1 MFGTRSLST
10 HEGHRRLVEAT
21 LSSNSKLID
30 RVSTDNRNIRSMH
43 GTDYLGRTGSISQSN
58 LDDHQ
63 ILEEEKVS
71 DGV

>member
-1 MFGTRSLST
+1 
-10 HEGHRRLVEAT
+10 
-21 LSSNSKLID
+21 
-30 RVSTDNRNIRSMH
+30 MH